1 MSSIDP
7 NDTSIF
13 RDNRH
18 IPDHYWQELQAM
30 DPREVSRRTLA
41 PFQSGEGYQI
51 PFWDRIY
58 FCHPE
63 TQRIRRKDN
72 PEKNL
77 SFQEYLVLLMYLL
90 KAQERPIEGKK
101 INEREI
107 PGGELF
113 FRGPHVLFKEPLEK
127 TFGKDPPGFLQSG
140 LILGGRETGIGDAS
154 FELLILPRI
163 PAEYILYRED
173 EEFPT
178 QITINF
184 DRSVSLHLPLDAL
197 WSLMN
202 LTGWRLL
209 NNIHPEPSGVRFDE

>member
-1 MSSIDP
+1 MTPLDP
-7 NDTSIF
+7 NDTPIF

-18 IPDHYWQELQAM
+18 IPDHYWQALRSL
-30 DPREVSRRTLA
+30 DPKEVSQRALVT
-41 PFQSGEGYQI
+41 FQSQEGYQI

-58 FCHPE
+58 YCRPE
-63 TQRIRRKDN
+63 TQHIWRKDV

-90 KAQERPIEGKK
+90 KAQEKTIEGKK

-113 FRGPHVLFKEPLEK
+113 FRGPHALFKEPLEK
-127 TFGKDPPGFLQSG
+127 AYGKDPKGFIQTG
-140 LILGGRETGIGDAS
+140 LILGGRETGLGDAS

-163 PAEYILYRED
+163 PVEYILHAED
-173 EEFPT
+173 EEFPA

-184 DRSVSLHLPLDAL
+184 DRSISWHLPLDVL
-197 WSLMN
+197 WSLIN

-209 NNIHPEPSGVRFDE
+209 SKAKE

>member
-1 MSSIDP
+1 MPPLNP

-30 DPREVSRRTLA
+30 DPSDVCQRALVS
-41 PFQSGEGYQI
+41 FQSSEGYQI
-51 PFWDRIY
+51 PLWDRIY
-58 FCHPE
+58 FCRPE
-63 TQRIRRKDN
+63 THIIWRKDV

-77 SFQEYLVLLMYLL
+77 SFQEYLVILQYLL
-90 KAQERPIEGKK
+90 KAQEKPIEGKK

-113 FRGPHVLFKEPLEK
+113 FRGPHALFKEPLEK
-127 TFGKDPPGFLQSG
+127 AYGKDPQGFVQTG

-154 FELLILPRI
+154 FELRILPRI
-163 PAEYILYRED
+163 PVEYILHTED
-173 EEFPT
+173 EEFPA

-184 DRSVSLHLPLDAL
+184 DRSVACHLPLDVL
-197 WSLMN
+197 WSLIN

-209 NNIHPEPSGVRFDE
+209 SKAKE